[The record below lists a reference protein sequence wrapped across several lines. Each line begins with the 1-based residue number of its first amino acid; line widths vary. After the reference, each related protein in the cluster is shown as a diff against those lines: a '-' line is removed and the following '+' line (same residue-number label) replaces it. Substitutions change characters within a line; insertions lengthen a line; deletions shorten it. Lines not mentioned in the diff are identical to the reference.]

1 MEPGSRP
8 RGSPAQLAG
17 RTLANLAGFVR
28 DAAVAPFAYRIS
40 REWLALRLD
49 LGVAEAPR
57 RSWLWRTSVL
67 PAPGPLANVLEAL
80 RLAAGDAR
88 VRGVFV
94 RVGRGPIGWAQ
105 VASLARALTRVR
117 ESGRK
122 LVVYA
127 EATGNAGAW
136 LGGLADH
143 FWMAPAGRLDLL
155 GIRVESIFLRGALD
169 RLRIRPEV
177 LSAGRYKSLGEMLD
191 RDSMSPE
198 AREALEAIV
207 DDFYAA
213 LVDGLAAGKAGDVD
227 RAGRWIDGGPYLA
240 AEALEQ
246 GIVDDLVYGDEIPTR
261 LAELGGAPV
270 PRAGQEFPKAQP
282 IGEAAYLR
290 LARRRFVW
298 TPISQGPAQ
307 IAVVPVLGLIR
318 PGAGSPRGVVGTLR
332 RLERSD
338 SVRAVVLRVDSPG
351 GDPLASDLIWRA
363 TRKLAERKP
372 VVASLGNRAASGG
385 YYIAMGANEIVA
397 EEATLTGSIGVVLA
411 GLAFEELLAG
421 VGVSSESIQRGKH
434 AGIYST
440 MAPRSEEERGV
451 LQRHVDGLY
460 ERFAGNAA
468 DSRNLSRSDLEEVA
482 EGRVWS
488 GRRASQNK
496 LVDLLGGLE
505 LALERAETLAGLERG
520 EGVPLYC
527 APQGAGFA
535 RLLPSQ
541 PLDRVAGAQLWCPI
555 RVELA

>member
-1 MEPGSRP
+1 M
-8 RGSPAQLAG
+8 
-17 RTLANLAGFVR
+17 
-28 DAAVAPFAYRIS
+28 
-40 REWLALRLD
+40 
-49 LGVAEAPR
+49 
-57 RSWLWRTSVL
+57 
-67 PAPGPLANVLEAL
+67 
-80 RLAAGDAR
+80 
-88 VRGVFV
+88 
-94 RVGRGPIGWAQ
+94 
-105 VASLARALTRVR
+105 
-117 ESGRK
+117 
-122 LVVYA
+122 
-127 EATGNAGAW
+127 
-136 LGGLADH
+136 
-143 FWMAPAGRLDLL
+143 
-155 GIRVESIFLRGALD
+155 
-169 RLRIRPEV
+169 
-177 LSAGRYKSLGEMLD
+177 
-191 RDSMSPE
+191 
-198 AREALEAIV
+198 
-207 DDFYAA
+207 
-213 LVDGLAAGKAGDVD
+213 
-227 RAGRWIDGGPYLA
+227 
-240 AEALEQ
+240 
-246 GIVDDLVYGDEIPTR
+246 DDLVYGDEIPTR
-261 LAELGGAPV
+261 LAELGGAPA
-270 PRAGQEFPKAQP
+270 PRAGQEPPKAQP
-282 IGEAAYLR
+282 IGEGAYMR

-363 TRKLAERKP
+363 TKKLAERKP

-385 YYIAMGANEIVA
+385 YYVAMGADEIVA

-421 VGVSSESIQRGKH
+421 VGVRSESIQRGKH

-440 MAPRSEEERGV
+440 TAPRSEEERGV